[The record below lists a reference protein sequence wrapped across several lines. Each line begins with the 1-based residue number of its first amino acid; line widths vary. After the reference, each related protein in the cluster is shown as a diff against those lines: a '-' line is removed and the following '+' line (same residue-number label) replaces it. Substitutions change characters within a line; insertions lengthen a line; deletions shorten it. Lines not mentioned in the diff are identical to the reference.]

1 MAPETKAFAFGV
13 VLGGVIACTAL
24 GIVVFGDR
32 IHSMTVSNSD
42 SRKIPAL
49 SGGGILTG
57 AVKPDSESGTSK
69 AQDRLAK

>member
-32 IHSMTVSNSD
+32 IDLMTVRNSD
-42 SRKIPAL
+42 SRKIRPSPA
-49 SGGGILTG
+49 
-57 AVKPDSESGTSK
+57 AEY
-69 AQDRLAK
+69 